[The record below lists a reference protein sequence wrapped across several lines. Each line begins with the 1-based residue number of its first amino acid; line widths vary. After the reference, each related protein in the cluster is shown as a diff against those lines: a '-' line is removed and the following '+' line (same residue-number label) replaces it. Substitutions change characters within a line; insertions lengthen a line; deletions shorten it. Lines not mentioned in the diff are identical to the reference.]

1 MISPRKHLPGFRRD
15 ENDDCD
21 DGGPSLSSAENRRRA
36 ADAALLVAGAGLL
49 ASVFLPWVRHGP
61 GHTLHGH
68 ALVDTVVALGN
79 TVAGLSAARLTVLW
93 YVIPAAGALL
103 WVAVGALGPGSIAAR
118 VVAVVALIA
127 ALGAFLAFGHALGF
141 GALGSGAFV
150 ALGGGLVGVT
160 GAFVAPS
167 GSR

>member
-1 MISPRKHLPGFRRD
+1 LLLAG
-15 ENDDCD
+15 
-21 DGGPSLSSAENRRRA
+21 
-36 ADAALLVAGAGLL
+36 AALL
-49 ASVFLPWVRHGP
+49 ASAFLPWVRRGP

-93 YVIPAAGALL
+93 YLIPAVGALL
-103 WVAVGALGPGSIAAR
+103 WISVGALGPSAITTRVIAIVGL
-118 VVAVVALIA
+118 VV
-127 ALGAFLAFGHALGF
+127 ALGAFVAFGHALGI

-150 ALGGGLVGVT
+150 ALAGGLIGVV